1 MKKAEKV
8 QDGSGNFLES
18 PFKHVFYHL
27 RLRLHKIRRKKLWVK
42 RRVLGFISEVAGGL
56 GRVKYQNGRRG
67 PLWMHGRLIKHD
79 EEAYGAVIPNLSG
92 TRERAPVRI

>member
-1 MKKAEKV
+1 MGVVCIYRVCERRINGKNFEMGLLEKMKKAEKV

-67 PLWMHGRLIKHD
+67 PL
-79 EEAYGAVIPNLSG
+79 
-92 TRERAPVRI
+92 

>member
-67 PLWMHGRLIKHD
+67 IGV
-79 EEAYGAVIPNLSG
+79 EAYPLLH
-92 TRERAPVRI
+92 PMVRVVLKRSILY